1 MNQYNHLVFAGTFDR
16 FHRGHEQ
23 MIDKAFVLAKQVS
36 LGITTEKM
44 YRTKILETEIQSYTQ
59 REKAV
64 RAYLKKQNYLSR
76 THFFKL
82 NDPLGTSVT
91 DHTMDSIL
99 VSEETAKAARFI
111 NTIRK
116 KRGLNQLVIHI
127 MYHFL
132 ASDKKPITSE
142 RIRLGEIDREG
153 NVYLDLFQKN
163 VMLPDYLR
171 KTLRVPLGKIMKGDE
186 KELHKAAKKTI
197 QDIKKKKP
205 PMIIGVGDVVN
216 ASLVAEGFIPDVQII
231 DLRTRRKKIRIQK
244 RVFRIQYGNKSGTI
258 QKNSV
263 TAIKRAIQASFSTE
277 KKEIVVIR
285 GEEDLLTLP
294 AILLAPLGSLVLY
307 GQYDLGIV
315 MVFVDEAIKKQVIY
329 FIKNFIPQE

>member
-231 DLRTRRKKIRIQK
+231 DLRSRRKDIGIQNSEY
-244 RVFRIQYGNKSGTI
+244 RIQYENKPGTI
-258 QKNSV
+258 QKHSANAV
-263 TAIKRAIQASFSTE
+263 EEAIRTSFLKK
-277 KKEIVVIR
+277 KKETVVVG
-285 GEEDLLTLP
+285 GEEDLLALP
-294 AILLAPLGSLVLY
+294 AILFAPLGSYVLY
-307 GQYDLGIV
+307 GQYNVGIV
-315 MVFVDEAIKKQVIY
+315 MVYVTEENKANVKQILGQFKK
-329 FIKNFIPQE
+329 